1 MEIHRAEQ
9 FNNALLH
16 SLRTIQAAKTQLHL
30 FTASSPTPTVLVSQ
44 IRLCD
49 VLLGEIE
56 AISCSLERRMRYRRV
71 IRRCSVVA
79 RCGRDS
85 RRLPVVQGDPANRP
99 RETR

>member
-16 SLRTIQAAKTQLHL
+16 SLSTIQAAKTQFHL
-30 FTASSPTPTVLVSQ
+30 VAASSLTPAVLVSQ

-49 VLLGEIE
+49 VLLGEIR
-56 AISCSLERRMRYRRV
+56 AISCSLERRMRYRGM
-71 IRRCSVVA
+71 IRQCSVVA
-79 RCGRDS
+79 RRRGGS
-85 RRLPVVQGDPANRP
+85 RRLPGVQGNLANRS

>member
-49 VLLGEIE
+49 VLLGEIG
-56 AISCSLERRMRYRRV
+56 AISCSLERRMKYRGMM
-71 IRRCSVVA
+71 RRRSLVA
-79 RCGRDS
+79 KRGRDS
-85 RRLPVVQGDPANRP
+85 RRLPTLQGNPENRSK
-99 RETR
+99 EG